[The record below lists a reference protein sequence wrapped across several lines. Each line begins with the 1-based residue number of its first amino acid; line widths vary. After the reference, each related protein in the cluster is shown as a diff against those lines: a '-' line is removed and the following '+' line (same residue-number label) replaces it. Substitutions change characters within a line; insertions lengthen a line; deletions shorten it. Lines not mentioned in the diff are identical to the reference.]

1 MRTVRNSNVV
11 SGLVGGG
18 VAVVIGAILI
28 ATGVI
33 DNGKTTKT
41 VVQQSPITQ
50 PASDTKS
57 SGLTVSDIYK
67 KVSPGV
73 AFIEADVVENTNS
86 PFGFPQQ
93 QRGTATGSGFVL
105 DKQGYILTNAHV
117 VNGASNI
124 QVHFGQGSPVSA
136 KLIGKD
142 LSTDLAL
149 IKVDPSKT
157 KLDPVPLGD
166 SSKLKVGDPAVAIGN
181 PFGFDDTVTTGIISA
196 LQRQINAPNGF
207 SIDNVIQTDAAINP
221 GNSGGPLLNAAG
233 EVVGINSQIATGG
246 SSNGSVG
253 IGFAIPIN
261 TAKSVIPQLKSSGK
275 VEHAYIGVTT
285 ATVTPQTANDLNLPT
300 SHGALVQDVVKGGP
314 ADKAGIRAGHTQ
326 TNAEGGLI
334 AGGDLI
340 TRVAGRAINK
350 PDDIAAAIADKKPGD
365 KVQISFYRG
374 KTVKTVT
381 VTLGTRPS
389 KLPSSPQQQQNQIP
403 LP

>member
-1 MRTVRNSNVV
+1 VRNANVI
-11 SGLVGGG
+11 SGMVGGA
-18 VAVVIGAILI
+18 VAVAIGAILI
-28 ATGVI
+28 ATGAI
-33 DNGKTTKT
+33 DTHETKT

-67 KVSPGV
+67 KVGPGV
-73 AFIEADVVENTNS
+73 AFIQADVVESNSS

-105 DKQGYILTNAHV
+105 DKQGFVLTNAHV
-117 VNGASNI
+117 VNGGSNI
-124 QVHFGQGSPVSA
+124 QVRFGHGDPVGA
-136 KLIGKD
+136 KLVGKD

-149 IKVDPSKT
+149 VKVDPSKV
-157 KLDPVPLGD
+157 KLDPLPLGD

-221 GNSGGPLLNAAG
+221 GNSGGPLLNAG
-233 EVVGINSQIATGG
+233 GQVVGINSQIATGG
-246 SSNGSVG
+246 SGNGSVG

-261 TAKSVIPQLKSSGK
+261 TAKTVIPQLKSSGK

-285 ATVTPQTANDLNLPT
+285 AQVSPQAANDLNLPT
-300 SHGALVQDVVKGGP
+300 SHGALVQNAVKGGP
-314 ADKAGIRAGHTQ
+314 ADKAGIKAGHTQ
-326 TNAEGGLI
+326 TNAEGGLV
-334 AGGDLI
+334 AGGDMI
-340 TRVAGRAINK
+340 VKVAGRTVTK
-350 PDDIAAAIADKKPGD
+350 PDDISAAIADKKPGD
-365 KVQISFYRG
+365 KIQISFYRG
-374 KTVKTVT
+374 KSLKTVT

-389 KLPSSPQQQQNQIP
+389 KLPSGAQQPQDQIP

>member
-1 MRTVRNSNVV
+1 MRTVRSANVI

-18 VAVVIGAILI
+18 IAVVIGAILI
-28 ATGVI
+28 ATGAI
-33 DNGKTTKT
+33 STHETKT

-50 PASDTKS
+50 NASETKAN
-57 SGLTVSDIYK
+57 GLTVSDIYK
-67 KVSPGV
+67 KVGPGV
-73 AFIEADVVENTNS
+73 AFIQADVVESSSS

-105 DKQGYILTNAHV
+105 DKQGYVLTNAHV
-117 VNGASNI
+117 VNGGSNI
-124 QVHFGQGSPVSA
+124 QVHFGHGDSVGA

-149 IKVDPSKT
+149 LKVDPTKV
-157 KLDPVPLGD
+157 KLDPLPLGD
-166 SSKLKVGDPAVAIGN
+166 SSKLSVGDPAVAIGN

-221 GNSGGPLLNAAG
+221 GNSGGPLLNASG
-233 EVVGINSQIATGG
+233 QVVGINSQIATGG
-246 SSNGSVG
+246 GGNGSVG

-261 TAKSVIPQLKSSGK
+261 TAKTVIPQLKSSGK

-285 ATVTPQTANDLNLPT
+285 APASGQTAQDLNLPVN
-300 SHGALVQDVVKGGP
+300 HGALVQDVVKGGP

-326 TNAEGGLI
+326 TSGGLV

-340 TRVAGRAINK
+340 VKVGTTNINK
-350 PDDIAAAIADKKPGD
+350 PDDVAAAIADKKPGD
-365 KVQISFYRG
+365 QIQMSFYRG
-374 KTVKTVT
+374 KTLKTVT

-389 KLPSSPQQQQNQIP
+389 KLPSSAQQPQDQIP

>member
-1 MRTVRNSNVV
+1 MRTVRSANVI

-18 VAVVIGAILI
+18 VAVVIGAILL

-33 DNGKTTKT
+33 DTHETKT

-50 PASDTKS
+50 NASETKS

-67 KVSPGV
+67 KVGPGV
-73 AFIEADVVENTNS
+73 AFIQADVVESSSS

-105 DKQGYILTNAHV
+105 DKQGYVLTNAHV
-117 VNGASNI
+117 VNGGSHI
-124 QVHFGQGSPVSA
+124 QVHFGHGDAVGA
-136 KLIGKD
+136 KLIGRD

-149 IKVDPSKT
+149 LKVDPTKV
-157 KLDPVPLGD
+157 KLDPLPLGD
-166 SSKLKVGDPAVAIGN
+166 SSKLSVGDPAVAIGN

-221 GNSGGPLLNAAG
+221 GNSGGPLLNAVG
-233 EVVGINSQIATGG
+233 QVVGINSQIATGG
-246 SSNGSVG
+246 GGSGSVG

-261 TAKSVIPQLKSSGK
+261 TAKTVIPQLKASGK

-285 ATVTPQTANDLNLPT
+285 ATVSGETAQDLNLPVN
-300 SHGALVQDVVKGGP
+300 HGALVQDVVKGGP

-326 TNAEGGLI
+326 TSGGLV

-340 TRVAGRAINK
+340 VKVAGRPINK
-350 PDDIAAAIADKKPGD
+350 PDDVAAAIADKKPGD
-365 KVQISFYRG
+365 EIQMTFYRG
-374 KTVKTVT
+374 KTLKTVT
-381 VTLGTRPS
+381 VTLGTRPA
-389 KLPSSPQQQQNQIP
+389 KLPSSAQQPQDQIP

>member
-166 SSKLKVGDPAVAIGN
+166 SSKLKVGDPAVAIGH
-181 PFGFDDTVTTGIISA
+181 PFGSDATVPPGIISA
-196 LQRQINAPNGF
+196 VQRQINAPNGF
-207 SIDNVIQTDAAINP
+207 SIDNVIQTGAAINP
-221 GNSGGPLLNAAG
+221 GNSGGPLLNAVG
-233 EVVGINSQIATGG
+233 QVVGINSQIATGG
-246 SSNGSVG
+246 GGSGSVG

-261 TAKSVIPQLKSSGK
+261 TAKTVIPQLKASGK
-275 VEHAYIGVTT
+275 VEHAYIGITT
-285 ATVTPQTANDLNLPT
+285 AEVTPQAAKDLNLPT
-300 SHGALVQDVVKGGP
+300 THGALVQALVKGGP

-326 TNAEGGLI
+326 TNAEGGLV

-350 PDDIAAAIADKKPGD
+350 PDDTAAAIADKKPGD

-374 KTVKTVT
+374 KTVKTAT

>member
-1 MRTVRNSNVV
+1 
-11 SGLVGGG
+11 VGGG
-18 VAVVIGAILI
+18 VAVAAGAILI

-33 DNGKTTKT
+33 DNGSTKT
-41 VVQQSPITQ
+41 IVQQSPITQ
-50 PASDTKS
+50 NASDTSS
-57 SGLTVSDIYK
+57 SGMTVSDIYK
-67 KVSPGV
+67 KVGPGV
-73 AFIEADVVENTNS
+73 AFIQADVVESGNS

-117 VNGASNI
+117 VNGGSNI
-124 QVHFGQGSPVSA
+124 QVHFGHGDPVGA
-136 KLIGKD
+136 KLVGKD

-149 IKVDPSKT
+149 VKIDPTKA
-157 KLDPVPLGD
+157 KLDPLPLGD
-166 SSKLKVGDPAVAIGN
+166 SSKLRVGDPAVAIGN

-221 GNSGGPLLNAAG
+221 GNSGGPLLDAAG
-233 EVVGINSQIATGG
+233 QVVGINSQIATGG
-246 SSNGSVG
+246 SGSGSVG

-275 VEHAYIGVTT
+275 VEHAYIGITT
-285 ATVTPQTANDLNLPT
+285 AQVTAQAARDLNLPT
-300 SHGALVQDVVKGGP
+300 DHGGLVQAVVKGGP

-326 TNAEGGLI
+326 TNAQGGLL

-340 TRVAGRAINK
+340 VKVAGRAINT
-350 PDDIAAAIADKKPGD
+350 PDDIAGAIAGKKPGD
-365 KVQISFYRG
+365 QVQLTFYRG
-374 KTVKTVT
+374 KSLKTVT

-389 KLPSSPQQQQNQIP
+389 KLPSGAQQPQDQVP

>member
-1 MRTVRNSNVV
+1 MRTVRSANVI

-18 VAVVIGAILI
+18 VAVVIGAILL

-33 DNGKTTKT
+33 DTHETKT

-50 PASDTKS
+50 PASDTKA

-67 KVSPGV
+67 KVGPGV
-73 AFIEADVVENTNS
+73 AFIQADVVESNGS

-105 DKQGYILTNAHV
+105 DKQGYVLTNAHV
-117 VNGASNI
+117 VNGGSNI
-124 QVHFGQGSPVSA
+124 QVHFGHGDAVGA

-149 IKVDPSKT
+149 LKVDPSKV
-157 KLDPVPLGD
+157 KLDVLPLGD
-166 SSKLKVGDPAVAIGN
+166 SSKLGVGDPAVAIGN

-233 EVVGINSQIATGG
+233 QVVGINSQIATGG
-246 SSNGSVG
+246 SGNGSVG

-261 TAKSVIPQLKSSGK
+261 SAKKLLPRLEKGEK
-275 VEHAYIGVTT
+275 VQRPFIGVTT
-285 ATVTPQTANDLNLPT
+285 APVTKSLAQDLNLPT
-300 SHGALVQDVVKGGP
+300 TSGALVQDVAKGTP
-314 ADKAGIRAGHTQ
+314 ADKAGLRAGTTQ
-326 TNAEGGLI
+326 TSDGL
-334 AGGDLI
+334 
-340 TRVAGRAINK
+340 
-350 PDDIAAAIADKKPGD
+350 
-365 KVQISFYRG
+365 
-374 KTVKTVT
+374 
-381 VTLGTRPS
+381 
-389 KLPSSPQQQQNQIP
+389 
-403 LP
+403 

>member
-1 MRTVRNSNVV
+1 VRNSNVI

-73 AFIEADVVENTNS
+73 AFIQADVVESSSS

-117 VNGASNI
+117 VNGASGI
-124 QVHFGQGSPVSA
+124 QVHFGQGAPVSA

-157 KLDPVPLGD
+157 KLDPIPLGD

-246 SSNGSVG
+246 SSSGGSVG

-285 ATVTPQTANDLNLPT
+285 AAITPQAANDLNLPT
-300 SHGALVQDVVKGGP
+300 NRGALVQDVVKGGP

-326 TNAEGGLI
+326 TNADGGLV

-340 TRVAGRAINK
+340 TKVGGRVINK
-350 PDDIAAAIADKKPGD
+350 PDDIAASIADKKPGD
-365 KVQISFYRG
+365 KIQISFYRG
-374 KTVKTVT
+374 KTLKSVT

-389 KLPSSPQQQQNQIP
+389 KLPSSAQPQDQIP

>member
-1 MRTVRNSNVV
+1 VRNSNLM
-11 SGLVGGG
+11 SGLVGG
-18 VAVVIGAILI
+18 AVVLVIGAILI
-28 ATGVI
+28 GTGAI
-33 DNGKTTKT
+33 DSGSNTKT

-50 PASDTKS
+50 PASDTKA

-73 AFIEADVVENTNS
+73 AFIEADVVENSSS

-93 QRGTATGSGFVL
+93 QRGTATGSGFVI

-124 QVHFGQGSPVSA
+124 QVHFGQGDPVSA

-149 IKVDPSKT
+149 IKIDPSKA
-157 KLDPVPLGD
+157 KLSPVPLGD
-166 SSKLKVGDPAVAIGN
+166 SSKLGVGDPAVAIGN

-233 EVVGINSQIATGG
+233 QVVGINSQIATGG

-285 ATVTPQTANDLNLPT
+285 AQVTSQAAKDLNLPVD
-300 SHGALVQDVVKGGP
+300 HGALVQDVVKGGP

-326 TNAEGGLI
+326 TNAEGGLV

-340 TRVAGRAINK
+340 VKVAGKDIQK
-350 PDDIAAAIADKKPGD
+350 PDDVAGAIADKKPGD
-365 KVQISFYRG
+365 KIQISFYRG
-374 KTVKTVT
+374 KSIKTVT

-389 KLPSSPQQQQNQIP
+389 KLPSSAQQPQDQIP

>member
-157 KLDPVPLGD
+157 KPAPVPLGD

-221 GNSGGPLLNAAG
+221 GNSGGPLLNAVG
-233 EVVGINSQIATGG
+233 QVVGINSQIATGG
-246 SSNGSVG
+246 GGSGSVG

-261 TAKSVIPQLKSSGK
+261 TAKTVIPQLKASGK

-285 ATVTPQTANDLNLPT
+285 ATVNGQTAQDLNLPVN
-300 SHGALVQDVVKGGP
+300 HGALVQDVVKGGP

-326 TNAEGGLI
+326 TSGGLV

-340 TRVAGRAINK
+340 VKVVGRPINK
-350 PDDIAAAIADKKPGD
+350 PDDVAAA
-365 KVQISFYRG
+365 
-374 KTVKTVT
+374 
-381 VTLGTRPS
+381 
-389 KLPSSPQQQQNQIP
+389 
-403 LP
+403 

>member
-1 MRTVRNSNVV
+1 MRTARSANII

-18 VAVVIGAILI
+18 IAVVIGAILI
-28 ATGVI
+28 ATGAI
-33 DNGKTTKT
+33 GSKETKT

-50 PASDTKS
+50 NASETKS
-57 SGLTVSDIYK
+57 NGLTVSDIYK
-67 KVSPGV
+67 KVGPGV
-73 AFIEADVVENTNS
+73 AFIQADVVESGSS

-117 VNGASNI
+117 VNGGSNI
-124 QVHFGQGSPVSA
+124 QVHFGHGDSVGA

-149 IKVDPSKT
+149 LKVDPSKV
-157 KLDPVPLGD
+157 KLDPLALGD
-166 SSKLKVGDPAVAIGN
+166 SSKLSVGDPAVAIGN
-181 PFGFDDTVTTGIISA
+181 PFGYDDTVTTGIISA

-221 GNSGGPLLNAAG
+221 GNSGGPLLNATG
-233 EVVGINSQIATGG
+233 QVVGINSQIATGG
-246 SSNGSVG
+246 GGNGSVG

-261 TAKSVIPQLKSSGK
+261 TAKTVIPQLKSSGK

-285 ATVTPQTANDLNLPT
+285 APVSGQAAQDLNLPVN
-300 SHGALVQDVVKGGP
+300 HGALVQDVVKGGP

-326 TNAEGGLI
+326 TSGGLV

-340 TRVAGRAINK
+340 VNVAGKPINK
-350 PDDIAAAIADKKPGD
+350 PDDVAGAIADKKPGD
-365 KVQISFYRG
+365 KIQISFYRG
-374 KTVKTVT
+374 KSLKTAT

-389 KLPSSPQQQQNQIP
+389 KLPSSAQQPQDQIP

>member
-1 MRTVRNSNVV
+1 MRTVRSSNVI

-18 VAVVIGAILI
+18 VAVVIGAILF
-28 ATGVI
+28 ATGAI
-33 DNGKTTKT
+33 GGKTTKT

-50 PASDTKS
+50 PASDSKS
-57 SGLTVSDIYK
+57 GGLTVSDIYK

-73 AFIEADVVENTNS
+73 AFIQADVVESSNS

-117 VNGASNI
+117 VNGASGI
-124 QVHFGQGSPVSA
+124 EVHFGQGNPVSA

-221 GNSGGPLLNAAG
+221 GNSGGPLLNAG
-233 EVVGINSQIATGG
+233 GDVIGINSQIATGG
-246 SSNGSVG
+246 SGNGSVG

-285 ATVTPQTANDLNLPT
+285 AEITPQAANDLNLPT
-300 SHGALVQDVVKGGP
+300 TRGALVQDVVKGGP
-314 ADKAGIRAGHTQ
+314 ADKAGIHAGHTQ
-326 TNAEGGLI
+326 TNANGGLV

-340 TRVAGRAINK
+340 VKCAGRTINK
-350 PDDIAAAIADKKPGD
+350 PDDIAASIADKKPGD
-365 KVQISFYRG
+365 KIQITFYRG
-374 KTVKTVT
+374 KTLKTVT

-389 KLPSSPQQQQNQIP
+389 KLPSSAQPQDQIP

>member
-11 SGLVGGG
+11 SGLVGCG
-18 VAVVIGAILI
+18 VAVVLGAILI

-221 GNSGGPLLNAAG
+221 GNSGGPLLNAG
-233 EVVGINSQIATGG
+233 GQVVGINSQIATGG
-246 SSNGSVG
+246 SGNGSVG

-261 TAKSVIPQLKSSGK
+261 TAKTVIPQLKASGK

-285 ATVTPQTANDLNLPT
+285 ATVSGRTAQDLNLPVN
-300 SHGALVQDVVKGGP
+300 HGALVQDVVKGGP

-326 TNAEGGLI
+326 TSGGLV

-340 TRVAGRAINK
+340 VKVGPTNINK
-350 PDDIAAAIADKKPGD
+350 PDDVAAAIADKKPGD
-365 KVQISFYRG
+365 QIQMTFYRG
-374 KTVKTVT
+374 KTLKTVT
-381 VTLGTRPS
+381 VTLGTRPA
-389 KLPSSPQQQQNQIP
+389 KLPSSAQQPQDQIP

>member
-124 QVHFGQGSPVSA
+124 QVHFGQGDSVGA

-221 GNSGGPLLNAAG
+221 GNSGGPLLNAVG
-233 EVVGINSQIATGG
+233 QVVGINSQIATGG
-246 SSNGSVG
+246 GGSGSVG

-261 TAKSVIPQLKSSGK
+261 TAKTVIPQLKASGK

-285 ATVTPQTANDLNLPT
+285 APVSGQTAQDLNLPVN
-300 SHGALVQDVVKGGP
+300 HGALVQDVVKGGP
-314 ADKAGIRAGHTQ
+314 ADKGGIRAGHTQ
-326 TNAEGGLI
+326 TSGGLV
-334 AGGDLI
+334 AGADLI
-340 TRVAGRAINK
+340 VRVGGRPINK
-350 PDDIAAAIADKKPGD
+350 PDDVAAAIADKKLGD
-365 KVQISFYRG
+365 EIQMTFYRG
-374 KTVKTVT
+374 KTLKTVT
-381 VTLGTRPS
+381 VTLGTRPA
-389 KLPSSPQQQQNQIP
+389 KLPSSAQQPQDQIR

>member
-1 MRTVRNSNVV
+1 MRTVRSANVI

-18 VAVVIGAILI
+18 VAVVIGAILL

-33 DNGKTTKT
+33 DTHETKT

-67 KVSPGV
+67 KVGPGV
-73 AFIEADVVENTNS
+73 AFIQADVVESNSS

-105 DKQGYILTNAHV
+105 DKQGFVLTNAHV
-117 VNGASNI
+117 VNGGSNI
-124 QVHFGQGSPVSA
+124 QVRFGHGDPVGA
-136 KLIGKD
+136 KLVGKD

-149 IKVDPSKT
+149 VKVDPSKV
-157 KLDPVPLGD
+157 KLDPLPLGD

-221 GNSGGPLLNAAG
+221 GNSGGPLLNAG
-233 EVVGINSQIATGG
+233 GQVVGINSQIATGG
-246 SSNGSVG
+246 SGNGSVG

-261 TAKSVIPQLKSSGK
+261 TAKTVIPQLKSSGK
-275 VEHAYIGVTT
+275 VQRAYIGVTT
-285 ATVTPQTANDLNLPT
+285 AQVSPTAANDLNLPT

-340 TRVAGRAINK
+340 TRVAGRTINK
-350 PDDIAAAIADKKPGD
+350 PDDVASAHPTKKPGD

-374 KTVKTVT
+374 KTVKTAT

-389 KLPSSPQQQQNQIP
+389 KLPSSP
-403 LP
+403 

>member
-1 MRTVRNSNVV
+1 
-11 SGLVGGG
+11 VGGG
-18 VAVVIGAILI
+18 VAVAAGAILI

-33 DNGKTTKT
+33 DNGSTKT
-41 VVQQSPITQ
+41 IVQQSPITQ
-50 PASDTKS
+50 NASDTS
-57 SGLTVSDIYK
+57 ASGMTVSDIYK
-67 KVSPGV
+67 KVGPGV
-73 AFIEADVVENTNS
+73 AFIQADVVESGNS

-117 VNGASNI
+117 VNGGSNI
-124 QVHFGQGSPVSA
+124 QVHFGHGDPVAA
-136 KLIGKD
+136 KLVGKD

-149 IKVDPSKT
+149 VKIDPSKA
-157 KLDPVPLGD
+157 KLDALPLGD
-166 SSKLKVGDPAVAIGN
+166 SSKLRVGDPAVAIGN

-221 GNSGGPLLNAAG
+221 GNSGGPLLDAAG
-233 EVVGINSQIATGG
+233 QVVGINSQIATGG
-246 SSNGSVG
+246 SGSGSVG

-261 TAKSVIPQLKSSGK
+261 TAKSVIPQLKASGK
-275 VEHAYIGVTT
+275 VEHAYIGITT
-285 ATVTPQTANDLNLPT
+285 AQVTAQAARDLNLPT
-300 SHGALVQDVVKGGP
+300 DHGGLVQAVVKGGP

-326 TNAEGGLI
+326 TNAQGGLL

-340 TRVAGRAINK
+340 VKVAGRAINT
-350 PDDIAAAIADKKPGD
+350 PDDIAGAIATKKPGD
-365 KVQISFYRG
+365 QVQITFYRG
-374 KTVKTVT
+374 KSLKTVT

-389 KLPSSPQQQQNQIP
+389 KLPSGAQQPQDQVP